1 MSRDFGLDLLESV
14 STNAQCPRGQLAAYV
29 TRPYSRLYWDH
40 NEHTLYNNMY
50 LFPYQVA
57 TWLQYHIIIVESR
70 RVT

>member
-1 MSRDFGLDLLESV
+1 MSRDIGLDLLEEESV
-14 STNAQCPRGQLAAYV
+14 STNQCGQLAAYV